1 MTSHDMT
8 LHSFVLCEVRLSLL
22 EHDAGRAFDARGV
35 ARASLDDVQMDFE
48 ADRVLWGEVI
58 RATEQR

>member
-1 MTSHDMT
+1 MA
-8 LHSFVLCEVRLSLL
+8 LHWFVLCEVRLSLL

-48 ADRVLWGEVI
+48 ADRVLWGEV
-58 RATEQR
+58 E